1 METPSASP
9 KSTPEEQA
17 RKDAWVRALTRP
29 HPGLFW
35 LYAARSLLGAV
46 AAPILFVAFWF
57 KYHSLRYAFGDE
69 GVTVSWGILFRQ
81 ESYVPYRRI
90 QDLHVRRSFLERWLG
105 IATVDVQTASG
116 SASAEIQLEG
126 LEDHDA
132 VRDFLYRR
140 MRGLEADGDA
150 TPVAAASVAST
161 LGSAAGSEAE
171 VVDLLRS
178 IKDELEQTR
187 RALEAQA
194 GAKS

>member
-1 METPSASP
+1 MTSTS
-9 KSTPEEQA
+9 STPEEQA

-29 HPGLFW
+29 HSGLFW
-35 LYAARSLLGAV
+35 LYAARSCLT
-46 AAPILFVAFWF
+46 AFAMPVVFTVLWF

-126 LEDHDA
+126 LQDHDA

-140 MRGLEADGDA
+140 MRGLEGGEVEATAATAQVQVEGAAD
-150 TPVAAASVAST
+150 
-161 LGSAAGSEAE
+161 AGSEAE
-171 VVDLLRS
+171 VVGLLRS

-187 RALEAQA
+187 RALEQA
-194 GAKS
+194 KG

>member
-1 METPSASP
+1 METE
-9 KSTPEEQA
+9 KKTSTPQEQA

-29 HPGLFW
+29 HTGLFW

-46 AAPILFVAFWF
+46 AMPVLFVVFYF

-140 MRGLEADGDA
+140 MRGLEAEAEARPDA
-150 TPVAAASVAST
+150 QAD
-161 LGSAAGSEAE
+161 AGGEAE
-171 VVDLLRS
+171 VVGLLRS

-194 GAKS
+194 RS